1 MRVISKFFDTD
12 VGIDLGSSRTR
23 VCCKG
28 LGRVLDEPSIVTVD
42 PRLWSCSSLV
52 AGWDATHG
60 FFDPRRARYF
70 MRPMQGGEIAD
81 MELVIFM
88 IGYFI
93 DKACSCSPLGKFVTC
108 GTFLRLLSPAA
119 FLEKLLKKR
128 RHVLITVPSCVT
140 DEEKKA
146 LGKAVRLATWI
157 DRETVRESE
166 ESFAKHAGHIK
177 VSVIEKS
184 LAAAIGAGLP
194 VSESKAC
201 MVVDVGA
208 GSCEVAIIY
217 RAGIVHGYS
226 ARGVGG
232 DDMDNAIMAYI
243 RDRYNLRL
251 SDTRE
256 AERIKIEIG
265 GTYPTVR
272 KREIYGLDALT
283 WKGRSMTVTSKEIS
297 EVLQEPMN
305 KIIEAVR
312 VTLDRCEPELAAD
325 IGDNGIVM
333 TGGGAL
339 LPGLDRRL
347 ADATGLPVRVADDP
361 GNATIRGVS
370 IALNDPGILEK
381 NTIKR

>member
-42 PRLWSCSSLV
+42 PRLC
-52 AGWDATHG
+52 AGRDAIHG
-60 FFDPRRARYF
+60 FFHPHRARYF

-265 GTYPTVR
+265 GAYPTGR

>member
-1 MRVISKFFDTD
+1 MVQPHSN
-12 VGIDLGSSRTR
+12 L
-23 VCCKG
+23 
-28 LGRVLDEPSIVTVD
+28 
-42 PRLWSCSSLV
+42 LV
-52 AGWDATHG
+52 AGSDATQV
-60 FFDPRRARYF
+60 FCDPPRARYF

-81 MELVIFM
+81 MELIIFM

-166 ESFAKHAGHIK
+166 ESFAKHAGHISFAKHAGHIK
-177 VSVIEKS
+177 VSMIEKS
-184 LAAAIGAGLP
+184 LAAAIGAGLH

-201 MVVDVGA
+201 LVVDVGA

-265 GTYPTVR
+265 GTYPTGR

-297 EVLQEPMN
+297 EVLQEPVN
-305 KIIEAVR
+305 KIIEAVM

-325 IGDNGIVM
+325 LGDNGIVM